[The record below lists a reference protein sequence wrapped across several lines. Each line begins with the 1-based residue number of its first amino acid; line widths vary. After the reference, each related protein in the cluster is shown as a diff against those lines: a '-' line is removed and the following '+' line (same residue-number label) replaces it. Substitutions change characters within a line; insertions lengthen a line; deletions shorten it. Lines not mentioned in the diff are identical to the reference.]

1 MKVALS
7 AIRVGNVKVFF
18 SRLGYHLERNGSYS
32 RRAGTGQFPRYH
44 AYVELVGDTVRVNVH
59 LDAKAASY
67 VGTSAH
73 AGEYD
78 GPLIETEMARIQA
91 AAQ

>member
-1 MKVALS
+1 MKVALPV
-7 AIRVGNVKVFF
+7 ARVGNARVFF
-18 SRLGYHLERNGSYS
+18 SRLGYHVERNGSYS
-32 RRAGTGQFPRYH
+32 RRAGTGQFPRFHVYL
-44 AYVELVGDTVRVNVH
+44 EQVGDTVRVNLH

-67 VGTSAH
+67 TGTSAH

-78 GPLIETEMARIQA
+78 GPLVETEIQRIQA

>member
-1 MKVALS
+1 MKAALP
-7 AIRVGNVKVFF
+7 AARVGNARVFF
-18 SRLGYHLERNGSYS
+18 SRLGYHGERNGSYS
-32 RRAGTGQFPRYH
+32 RRAGTGQFPRFHVYLE
-44 AYVELVGDTVRVNVH
+44 VVGDTVRVNLH

-67 VGTSAH
+67 TGTSAH

-78 GPLIETEMARIQA
+78 GELVEKEIQRIQA

>member
-1 MKVALS
+1 MKI
-7 AIRVGNVKVFF
+7 AIQGLRLGNVKVFF
-18 SRLGYHLERNGSYS
+18 SRLGYHVERNGSYS

-44 AYVELVGDTVRVNVH
+44 AYVDYVGDMVHINVH

-67 VGTSAH
+67 TGTSAH

-91 AAQ
+91 AVQ